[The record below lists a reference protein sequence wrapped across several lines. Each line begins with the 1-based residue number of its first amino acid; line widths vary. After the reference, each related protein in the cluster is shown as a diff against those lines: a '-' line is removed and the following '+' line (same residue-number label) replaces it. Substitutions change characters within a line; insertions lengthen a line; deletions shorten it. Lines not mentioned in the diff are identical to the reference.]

1 MIRWQHPQLGQL
13 DPNQFIL
20 LAEQN
25 HRINEIGIW
34 IIETVFKQVKQWT
47 QGGLIIPKIA
57 INISPVQLL
66 ESNFPE
72 TIRLLAEKYDT
83 DPKKIVFEITE
94 SADVEQFSLIRKI
107 LMELKNKGY
116 RFSLDDFGTGFAS
129 MAQFKR
135 LPFSQ
140 VKIDQSFIAD
150 IETSPYSLAITE
162 VVLTIAKTLK
172 LDVIAEGVETQAQLD
187 ILTKLGCTGYQGY
200 LFSRPV
206 EADLLQTVLS
216 DL

>member
-57 INISPVQLL
+57 INISPLQLL

-72 TIRLLAEKYDT
+72 NIRLLAEKYDT

-94 SADVEQFSLIRKI
+94 SADVEQFSLIRKT

>member
-94 SADVEQFSLIRKI
+94 SADVEQFSLIRKT